1 VARRAAGK
9 CREAYRKAPQ
19 YRVRVNRI
27 VKRAK
32 ADHLID
38 KPGAGHDRKS
48 RNQRQ
53 FGDGVERAEAPCDL
67 VVGDLFGEKIQEIG
81 HHITLWL
88 RGVGLGGAVPVEDA
102 AAGDATPDGEPPAV
116 SLMPP

>member
-1 VARRAAGK
+1 MQ
-9 CREAYRKAPQ
+9 REAQGASRGDCRNAP
-19 YRVRVNRI
+19 I
-27 VKRAK
+27 GPIK
-32 ADHLID
+32 
-38 KPGAGHDRKS
+38 HDRLVSIARK
-48 RNQRQ
+48 
-53 FGDGVERAEAPCDL
+53 FGDGAERAEAPCDL
-67 VVGDLFGEKIQEIG
+67 VAGDLFGEKIQEIG